1 MTEGM
6 KKLIYVLAASV
17 ALFSSCA
24 KDPIENTATV
34 GMAGEWYVTADVV
47 DENGEVLYED
57 LMGPF
62 IVSTFNT
69 AANVPTE
76 MYVYDNANFWDFQ
89 VQVKAD
95 AAAMTFATDGM
106 ASNLTYESQVQITG
120 GKITYGAAKTPS
132 GQPADAIEF
141 CVKFDDDDD
150 GFTYKIHGYR
160 YTGFTADE

>member
-1 MTEGM
+1 M
-6 KKLIYVLAASV
+6 KKLLYVLAASV

-24 KDPIENTATV
+24 KDPIEDTATV
-34 GMAGEWYVTADVV
+34 GMAGEWYVTLDAV
-47 DENGEVLYED
+47 DENGEVLDED
-57 LMGPF
+57 PYGMGYF

-76 MYVYDNANFWDFQ
+76 MFVFDNYNFWEFQ

-95 AAAMTFATDGM
+95 PVAMTFATDGM
-106 ASNLTYESQVQITG
+106 APNLVYESNVQITG

-141 CVKFDDDDD
+141 CLKFDDDDD
-150 GFTYKIHGYR
+150 GLTYKVHGYR
-160 YTGFTADE
+160 YTGFVADE